1 MDNQTIVILVMCTI
15 SSLLLIAIGYTL
27 HYIAVGIDIILKK
40 MNKTLSNIIHR
51 KQNEVLDMLRIQF
64 GNEFIN
70 CLNEK
75 ELDSLIEANK

>member
-1 MDNQTIVILVMCTI
+1 MCTI

-64 GNEFIN
+64 GTEFIN

-75 ELDSLIEANK
+75 ELDCLIEANK

>member
-1 MDNQTIVILVMCTI
+1 MDNQTIVILIMCTI

-64 GNEFIN
+64 GTEFIN

>member
-1 MDNQTIVILVMCTI
+1 MDNQTIVILIMCTI

-75 ELDSLIEANK
+75 ELDCLIEANK

>member
-1 MDNQTIVILVMCTI
+1 MDNQTIVILIMCTI
-15 SSLLLIAIGYTL
+15 SSLILIAIGYVL

-40 MNKTLSNIIHR
+40 MNKTLSNIIHKR
-51 KQNEVLDMLRIQF
+51 QNEVLDMLRIQF

-75 ELDSLIEANK
+75 ELDCLIEANK